1 MAKKRKEQPNKKET
15 KSVERQYRR
24 MERSS
29 KFWNRIDPV
38 NRFRHW
44 YLGAASLTRSL
55 FRVTAAWQTI
65 VILLTILVILYIL
78 AAFYTG
84 KGEFVVK
91 LDRPMAD
98 AGFILSETQDFS
110 ECLITLRNNAV
121 EDVTNITLEDIPKD
135 VMNVD
140 GKHNGDNYV
149 AYTFYLKNKT
159 GQTRDYNYELY
170 LQSASNNAE
179 EATWIMV
186 FQNGKQRI
194 FAKENKG
201 GYAECLYRKW
211 ELPFMEYAADP
222 DYMQSVVTDAAKAHV
237 TEEMAEYH
245 EFTQIEGLYQLQT
258 VPWEK
263 DSRICSG
270 SRKDIKDNEV
280 DKYTVVIWL
289 EGDDPDCT
297 DDILGGHVELNMR
310 FTY

>member
-1 MAKKRKEQPNKKET
+1 MTRKRKEQPNKKEA

-29 KFWNRIDPV
+29 RFWNRIDPV

-44 YLGAASLTRSL
+44 YLGVTSITRSL

-110 ECLITLRNNAV
+110 ECLITLRNDAV
-121 EDVTNITLEDIPKD
+121 EDVTNITLEDIPED

-170 LQSASNNAE
+170 LQSTSNHAE

-194 FAKENKG
+194 FAKENGG

-222 DYMQSVVTDAAKAHV
+222 DMQSVVTSAEKAHV
-237 TEEMAEYH
+237 TDEMAEYH

-258 VPWEK
+258 VPWEEDRK
-263 DSRICSG
+263 ICSG

-297 DDILGGHVELNMR
+297 DDILGGHVELNMK